1 MRRILTA
8 LVLIPLFIYLVLWAP
23 SWMLAVAGT
32 VFAQAGLWEFF
43 RMAEKVSGARMLRVP
58 GHAIGLAL
66 MGISLTDYFAE
77 GTAALVLLLMLIVLA
92 ETMSPKRDLAHY
104 FPVAGYS
111 MLGVVYTAVPLSII
125 VWVSR
130 QDGGA
135 PLALFTMVTVWA
147 SDSTAYFT
155 GRAFGKHLAFPR
167 ISPKKTWEG
176 VAGSMVGAMIVGV
189 AGHFIFHDWTVIA
202 LAAAVNIAAQI
213 GDLVES
219 AMKRSAGVKDSS
231 QLVPGHGGVLDRID
245 ALLFAAPMLW
255 YYWLLMKH

>member
-1 MRRILTA
+1 MRRLLTA
-8 LVLIPLFIYLVLWAP
+8 LVLIPVIIYLVLWAP
-23 SWMLAVAGT
+23 SWALAAAGT
-32 VFAQAGLWEFF
+32 VFAQAALWEYF
-43 RMAEKVSGARMLRVP
+43 RMAEAVSGSRMLHVP
-58 GHAIGLAL
+58 GHAISIAL
-66 MGISLTDYFAE
+66 MAVALTDFLAE
-77 GTAALVLLLMLIVLA
+77 GTASLILLLLLIVLSA
-92 ETMSPKRDLAHY
+92 AMSPQRNLAHY
-104 FPVAGYS
+104 FPTACGTL
-111 MLGVVYTAVPLSII
+111 LGVAYTTVPLSVY
-125 VWVSR
+125 VWISR
-130 QDGGA
+130 QEGGA
-135 PLALFTMVTVWA
+135 PLVLFTMVVVWA

-155 GRAFGKHLAFPR
+155 GLAFGKHLAFPR

-189 AGHFIFHDWTVIA
+189 AGYFIFHDWTVF
-202 LAAAVNIAAQI
+202 LLSVAVNIAAQI